1 MSAVDKHVVEFWPE
15 RPCRPPRKT
24 CVEYCP
30 HQQRHTRF
38 STSPRRQG
46 LYNQKMS
53 HAPGYAARIAREI
66 SLERIRLVKEP
77 SSHTLSAQ
85 MLTLAGVS
93 FVAVLPLAL
102 LFSVSLA
109 DARRLALCFR
119 DQPAARTEFLQIG
132 TRLP

>member
-1 MSAVDKHVVEFWPE
+1 
-15 RPCRPPRKT
+15 
-24 CVEYCP
+24 
-30 HQQRHTRF
+30 
-38 STSPRRQG
+38 
-46 LYNQKMS
+46 MS